1 GPLNIEGRKQYALIV
16 IDDNSRLHCNIYDR
30 IKTEDVTHSLKET
43 FEKWCKK
50 EGIEVEYTPPCYP
63 QAKGKIERAIRT
75 FNEEFLK
82 MFFYYF
88 RNLLNGL
95 TIIDTTWVSM
105 IILPMYIFQ
114 KMLPMLLDNTAGKNF

>member
-1 GPLNIEGRKQYALIV
+1 M
-16 IDDNSRLHCNIYDR
+16 
-30 IKTEDVTHSLKET
+30 KET
-43 FEKWCKK
+43 IEKWCKK
-50 EGIEVEYTPPCYP
+50 EGIEVEYTPPYYP
-63 QAKGKIERAIRT
+63 QTKGKIERAIRT

-114 KMLPMLLDNTAGKNF
+114 KMLPMLLDNTQQKLI